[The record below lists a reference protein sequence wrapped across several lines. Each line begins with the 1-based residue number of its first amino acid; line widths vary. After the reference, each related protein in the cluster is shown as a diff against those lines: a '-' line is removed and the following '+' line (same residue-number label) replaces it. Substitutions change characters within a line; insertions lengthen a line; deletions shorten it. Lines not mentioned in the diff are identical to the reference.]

1 LVGDEQVP
9 RKVARNALRLA
20 VTVGLSFLLGLHRAP
35 PANAQHA
42 AGLVV
47 IPLPTAGSQF
57 SYLKLEGRPGQ
68 VGQAGAIELVNSTR
82 RSMRVA
88 LAPVDGLTLDTLGS
102 SYDAPGSPIHGATR
116 WLRLDAHTLLLR
128 PHTKAIV
135 PVAVAVPGSAAPGD
149 RLSGISIEVLDQ
161 AAPKPA
167 GAGVS
172 TASSLRYV
180 IGVETSLP
188 GPRHP
193 SIRFAGA
200 TLRRDPAG
208 LTFLL
213 KARNQGNSI
222 LQHVDGQVRISSDGR
237 VILARSIAAGTFL
250 SHTGIAYPVPALRA
264 HPHVGTRYEVLASLR
279 YDGKIARLKTSVNFG
294 HHDAT
299 IQHRYERQAT
309 GGGRSPWPILA
320 LAGALLYGLLATLL
334 LLRRARSRT
343 TPSAPEG
350 MQARH

>member
-1 LVGDEQVP
+1 MQ
-9 RKVARNALRLA
+9 RKVARKALQLA
-20 VTVGLSFLLGLHRAP
+20 ATVSLSFLLGLHRAP

-47 IPLPTAGSQF
+47 IPLPTADSQL

-68 VGQAGAIELVNSTR
+68 VGQAGAIELVNSTP

-102 SYDAPGSPIHGATR
+102 SYGAPGSPIHGATR
-116 WLRLDAHTLLLR
+116 WLRLNAHTLLLR
-128 PHTKAIV
+128 AHTKAIV
-135 PVAVAVPGSAAPGD
+135 PVAVAVPSSAAPGD
-149 RLSGISIEVLDQ
+149 HLSGISIEVLDQ
-161 AAPKPA
+161 AAPKPS

-200 TLRRDPAG
+200 TLRSDPAG

-213 KARNQGNSI
+213 EAHNGGNSI
-222 LQHVDGQVRISSDGR
+222 LQDVHGHVRISSDGHE
-237 VILARSIAAGTFL
+237 ILSRSIAAGTFL
-250 SHTGIAYPVPALRA
+250 AHTAIAYPVPASRA
-264 HPHVGTRYEVLASLR
+264 RPREGTRYELQAWLGYEGR
-279 YDGKIARLKTSVNFG
+279 IARLKTSVTFG

-299 IQHRYERQAT
+299 IQHRYERILA
-309 GGGRSPWPILA
+309 GSGHHPWPILA
-320 LAGALLYGLLATLL
+320 LGGALLYGLLATLL
-334 LLRRARSRT
+334 LLLRRGRSKT
-343 TPSAPEG
+343 SPP
-350 MQARH
+350 QARA